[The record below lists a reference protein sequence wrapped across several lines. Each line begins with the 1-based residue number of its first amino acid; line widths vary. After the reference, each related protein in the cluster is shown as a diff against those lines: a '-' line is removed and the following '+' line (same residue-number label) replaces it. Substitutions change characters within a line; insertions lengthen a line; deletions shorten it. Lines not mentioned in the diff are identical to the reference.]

1 MKIIILAAAALVA
14 TTLSATANHD
24 EGHVDGVLGTP
35 GEPMK
40 LAATGFVD
48 KNNEQGL
55 FSVYNS
61 PAGGIAAPTYWGEPE
76 GSRIPDT
83 MTFGF

>member
-1 MKIIILAAAALVA
+1 MAAAALVA
-14 TTLSATANHD
+14 TTLTATANHD

-55 FSVYNS
+55 FSVCNS
-61 PAGGIAAPTYWGEPE
+61 PAGGIAAPTYVGVPE

-83 MTFGF
+83 MTLDF